1 MNMIYKTKILIKGFD
16 ELISA
21 AIYEWL
27 AAQNNFNISNDDDF
41 EPDLQILF
49 YNSLKPEITQINIP
63 SILIFKGA
71 IPHIVDANRFAS
83 GKDLIAIAMP
93 FRFAELEA
101 AIYNLIRTREASKMA
116 ALKLNGFEFSPL
128 KRAFM
133 LGNQEVLKLTDKE
146 IEILTY
152 LNQAEGKVSREELLR
167 EVWRYNEGV
176 TTHTLETHIYRL
188 RQKLNDALGKDDLL
202 ITEEGGYS
210 LKSD

>member
-1 MNMIYKTKILIKGFD
+1 MIYKTKILIKGFD
-16 ELISA
+16 ELICA
-21 AIYEWL
+21 AICEWL
-27 AAQNNFNISNDDDF
+27 GVQNNFIIKSDDDGF

-49 YNSLKPEITQINIP
+49 YNSLKPEVLQINIP
-63 SILIFKGA
+63 SILVFKGA
-71 IPHIVDANRFAS
+71 IPPKVEAN
-83 GKDLIAIAMP
+83 KDICAISMP

-101 AIYNLIRTREASKMA
+101 AIYNLIRAREASKMA
-116 ALKLNGFEFSPL
+116 ALKLNGYEFSPL
-128 KRAFM
+128 RRAFM
-133 LGNQEVLKLTDKE
+133 LDDNEVLKLTDKE

-152 LNQAEGKVSREELLR
+152 LNQAVGKVSREELLR

-188 RQKLNDALGKDDLL
+188 RQKLTQALGKDDLL